1 MGFPNG
7 APAEPPA
14 ELSLREKVEL
24 GIDKSGVTFSG
35 IYDQERLADAIME
48 VLQPPKPAVDV
59 AKSPIIEAKAAEL
72 GLPVVD
78 IPVVPTEGE

>member
-24 GIDKSGVTFSG
+24 GIEKSGVTFSG
-35 IYDQERLADAIME
+35 MYDKEQLADAIME
-48 VLQPPKPAVDV
+48 VLQPPKPVDV
-59 AKSPIIEAKAAEL
+59 PPTTI
-72 GLPVVD
+72 PVEV
-78 IPVVPTEGE
+78 PVVPAEGN